1 MIRHSSSYV
10 VANDFGY
17 ISQLAEK
24 NFVGQG
30 ELCDGFSSKLRDR
43 FGRQKCLLTR
53 SGAAS
58 IEIGLHVLRMREP
71 DANEIVLSGYVC
83 PTVVSAVVREG
94 LKPIFVDV
102 QKRSMNID
110 SVAVERVITKKTLAV
125 VMTHI
130 GGCSDPIDDLLS
142 LNIPLVSDCAQA
154 LGATWRGKELTAY
167 GDFSSTS
174 FGPTKV
180 MTTGV
185 GGALFA
191 DKDFFYCAQRHSRQ
205 ELSVSDYESSGFIAT
220 HGQSFSDLAAGLG
233 LAQLDRFHLMLERRR
248 YIADRYTALLKSR
261 SGIKMPILFDECVP
275 NNYRYYF
282 FSSSASKW
290 IRHLQK
296 HNIDARS
303 SFSHCMAD
311 YFPNISSMPNLKR
324 NVTELISLPIHMA
337 LTNDDLACIE
347 DAFEHGFFLG
357 LQ

>member
-1 MIRHSSSYV
+1 MIRHSSSHV

-17 ISQLAEK
+17 ISQLTEK
-24 NFVGQG
+24 NFVGRG
-30 ELCDGFSSKLRDR
+30 ELCDKFSSELAHR
-43 FGRQKCLLTR
+43 FRRSKCLLTR
-53 SGAAS
+53 SGATS

-71 DANEIVLSGYVC
+71 GANEVVLSGYIC

-102 QKRSMNID
+102 QKHSMNMD
-110 SVAVERVITKKTLAV
+110 SVAAGRVVSKKTLAL

-142 LNIPLVSDCAQA
+142 LNIPLISDCAQA
-154 LGATWRGKELTAY
+154 LGATWRGEELTAY
-167 GDFSSTS
+167 GDFSITS
-174 FGPTKV
+174 FGPTKF
-180 MTTGV
+180 MTAGG

-191 DKDFFYCAQRHSRQ
+191 DKDFFYCAQRHSQQ
-205 ELSVSDYESSGFIAT
+205 ELEVSDYESSGFTAT

-233 LAQLDRFHLMLERRR
+233 LSQLERFNLMLERRR
-248 YIADRYTALLKSR
+248 YIANRYTA
-261 SGIKMPILFDECVP
+261 ILESCPDIQIPACCDESVS

-282 FSSSASKW
+282 FSSSATGW
-290 IRHLQK
+290 IKHLQK

-311 YFPNISSMPNLKR
+311 YFPNISDMPNLKK
-324 NVTELISLPIHMA
+324 NVTQLISLPIHMA
-337 LTNDDLACIE
+337 LTNLDVAHIE
-347 DAFEHGFFLG
+347 DAIEKGFSSG

>member
-1 MIRHSSSYV
+1 MIRHSSSHV

-24 NFVGQG
+24 NFVGRG
-30 ELCDGFSSKLRDR
+30 ELCDKFSSELANR
-43 FGRQKCLLTR
+43 FRRYKCLLTR
-53 SGAAS
+53 SGATS

-71 DANEIVLSGYVC
+71 DANEVVLSGYVC

-102 QKRSMNID
+102 QKHSMNID

-154 LGATWRGKELTAY
+154 LGATWRGVELTAY
-167 GDFSSTS
+167 GDFSIAS
-174 FGPTKV
+174 FGPTKF
-180 MTTGV
+180 MTSGG

-191 DKDFFYCAQRHSRQ
+191 DEDFFYCAQRHSQQ
-205 ELSVSDYESSGFIAT
+205 ELEVSDYESSGFTAT

-233 LAQLDRFHLMLERRR
+233 LAQLERFNLMLERRK
-248 YIADRYTALLKSR
+248 YIANRYTALLESCPD
-261 SGIKMPILFDECVP
+261 IQMPVYFDEGAS

-282 FSSSASKW
+282 FSSSANKW
-290 IRHLQK
+290 IKHLQK

-311 YFPNISSMPNLKR
+311 YFPNISDIPNLKR
-324 NVTELISLPIHMA
+324 NVTQLISLPIHMA
-337 LTNDDLACIE
+337 LTNKDVAHIE
-347 DAFEHGFFLG
+347 YAIEQGFSSG